1 MKKNVFL
8 MGVALLTLGSC
19 TNEINEEGFVDKA
32 NTIAF
37 SAYSSKTRAS
47 EPYDSGDADISVMK
61 TGSFGVV
68 GYINT
73 DNTLFLGSAS
83 KAIEQVW
90 KTDASYTGGGY
101 WDYNVS
107 SELKYWPSSTMDF
120 YAYFPYSGNGATFA
134 SSSTEN
140 TIMTITTNET
150 GNQDVLFARQADQSQ
165 TAYVPLRFNHAFSK
179 IKAINIKVAA
189 VDVSVTVK
197 KVEVLNTST
206 KGKVLVDNTGNAS
219 YQATQPNVIRSFD
232 LSSSPK
238 TIDYGEDGVELFG
251 NEANGYLFATNSS
264 VQHYVKGTGKT
275 MWSGNKADLNGGNLS
290 TSEFVCLK
298 LTCKVKAAGHYL
310 VGSENT
316 YGEMY
321 IPMHGTSANSAD
333 ISELLA
339 GRRYTY
345 NIIMKSNVG
354 YKDDGDPIMLAPIRF
369 SVNEVTA
376 WNDVEVTINL

>member
-1 MKKNVFL
+1 MKTL
-8 MGVALLTLGSC
+8 GYISLAALLTLASC
-19 TNEINEEGFVDKA
+19 TNEINDEGVVDKA

-37 SAYSSKTRAS
+37 SAYSNKTRAY
-47 EPYDSGDADISVMK
+47 PGGDADISVMK

-68 GYINT
+68 GYT
-73 DNTLFLGSAS
+73 SDNNLYLGSTN

-90 KTDASYTGGGY
+90 KTDASYNGGGY

-120 YAYFPYSGNGATFA
+120 YAYFPYSGNGDTFA

-140 TIMTITTNET
+140 TIMTITNET
-150 GNQDVLFARQADQSQ
+150 GNQDVLFARQAGQSQ

-189 VDVSVTVK
+189 VDVSVTVQ

-219 YQATQPNVIRSFD
+219 YEATQADVIRSFD

-238 TIDYGEDGVELFG
+238 TIDYGPDGVELFG

-310 VGSENT
+310 VGSESN

-345 NIIMKSNVG
+345 NIIMQSNVG
-354 YKDDGDPIMLAPIRF
+354 YEDDGDPIMLAPIRF
-369 SVNEVTA
+369 SVNEVTD
-376 WNDVEVTINL
+376 WNDVTININL

>member
-1 MKKNVFL
+1 MKTFGYISL
-8 MGVALLTLGSC
+8 AALLAFASC
-19 TNEINEEGFVDKA
+19 TNEINDEGVVDKA

-37 SAYSSKTRAS
+37 SAYSNKTRAY
-47 EPYDSGDADISVMK
+47 PGGDADISVMK

-120 YAYFPYSGNGATFA
+120 YAYFPYSGSGDTFA

-140 TIMTITTNET
+140 TIMTITNET
-150 GNQDVLFARQADQSQ
+150 GNQDVLFARQAGQSQ
-165 TAYVPLRFNHAFSK
+165 VAFVPLRFNHAFSK

-189 VDVSVTVK
+189 VDVSVTVQ

-219 YQATQPNVIRSFD
+219 YATTESDKIRSFD

-238 TIDYGEDGVELFG
+238 TINYGTDGVELFD
-251 NEANGYLFATNSS
+251 NNANGYLFATNSS

-310 VGSENT
+310 VGSESN

-345 NIIMKSNVG
+345 NIIMQSNVG
-354 YKDDGDPIMLAPIRF
+354 YEDDGDPIMLAPIRF
-369 SVNEVTA
+369 SVNEVTN
-376 WNDVEVTINL
+376 WNDVTVTINL

>member
-1 MKKNVFL
+1 MKTFGYISL
-8 MGVALLTLGSC
+8 AALLALASC
-19 TNEINEEGFVDKA
+19 TNEINDEGVVDKA

-37 SAYSSKTRAS
+37 SAYSNKTRAY
-47 EPYDSGDADISVMK
+47 ENGDVDIAKMK
-61 TGSFGVV
+61 EGSFGVV
-68 GYINT
+68 GYT
-73 DNTLFLGSAS
+73 SDNNLYLGSTN

-120 YAYFPYSGNGATFA
+120 YAYFPYSGNGDTFA

-140 TIMTITTNET
+140 TIMTITNET
-150 GNQDVLFARQADQSQ
+150 GNQDVLFARQAGQSQ
-165 TAYVPLRFNHAFSK
+165 TAYVPLRFNHALAK

-189 VDVSVTVK
+189 VDVSVTVQ

-219 YQATQPNVIRSFD
+219 YEATQADEIRSFD

-238 TIDYGEDGVELFG
+238 TINYGTDGDELFD
-251 NEANGYLFATNSS
+251 NNANGYLFATNSS

-275 MWSGNKADLNGGNLS
+275 LWNGNKAVLKGGNLS
-290 TSEFVCLK
+290 TSDFVCLK

-310 VGSENT
+310 VGSEDE
-316 YGEMY
+316 YGKMY

-345 NIIMKSNVG
+345 NIIMQSNVG
-354 YKDDGDPIMLAPIRF
+354 YEDDGDPIMLAPIRF
-369 SVNEVTA
+369 SVNEVTN
-376 WNDVEVTINL
+376 WNDVTVTINL

>member
-1 MKKNVFL
+1 MKKIGYLTFA
-8 MGVALLTLGSC
+8 ALLAFGSC

-32 NTIAF
+32 NTISF
-37 SAYSSKTRAS
+37 NAYPNKTRAY
-47 EPYDSGDADISVMK
+47 PGGDADISVMK

-101 WDYNVS
+101 WDYKVS

-120 YAYFPYSGNGATFA
+120 YAYFPYSGSGDTFA

-140 TIMTITTNET
+140 TIMTITNET
-150 GNQDVLFARQADQSQ
+150 GNQDVLFARQAGQSQ

-189 VDVSVTVK
+189 VDVSVTVQ

-219 YQATQPNVIRSFD
+219 YETTQSDEIRSFD

-238 TIDYGEDGVELFG
+238 TIDYGPDGVELFG

-275 MWSGNKADLNGGNLS
+275 LWDGNKGDLNGGNLS
-290 TSEFVCLK
+290 TSEFVCPK

-310 VGSENT
+310 VGSESN

-339 GRRYTY
+339 GRRYIY
-345 NIIMKSNVG
+345 NIIMQSNVG
-354 YKDDGDPIMLAPIRF
+354 YEDDGDPIMLAPIRF

-376 WNDVEVTINL
+376 WNDVEITITL

>member
-1 MKKNVFL
+1 MKKFGYVTCA
-8 MGVALLTLGSC
+8 ALLVLSSC

-32 NTIAF
+32 KTISF
-37 SAYSSKTRAS
+37 SAYSNKTRT
-47 EPYDSGDADISVMK
+47 YTSGDADISVMK

-68 GYINT
+68 GYT
-73 DNTLFLGSAS
+73 SDNNLYLGSTN

-120 YAYFPYSGNGATFA
+120 YAYFPYSGDGDTFA

-140 TIMTITTNET
+140 TIMTITNET
-150 GNQDVLFARQADQSQ
+150 GNQDVLFARQAGQSQ

-189 VDVSVTVK
+189 VDVSVTVQ

-219 YQATQPNVIRSFD
+219 YEATQSDIIRSFD

-238 TIDYGEDGVELFG
+238 TINYGTNGVELFS

-310 VGSENT
+310 VGSEND
-316 YGEMY
+316 YGQMY

-345 NIIMKSNVG
+345 NIIMQSNVG
-354 YKDDGDPIMLAPIRF
+354 YEDDGDPIMLAPIRF

>member
-1 MKKNVFL
+1 MKTFGYISL
-8 MGVALLTLGSC
+8 AALLAFASC
-19 TNEINEEGFVDKA
+19 TNEINDEGVVDKA

-37 SAYSSKTRAS
+37 SAYSNKTRAY
-47 EPYDSGDADISVMK
+47 PGGDADISVMK

-68 GYINT
+68 GYT
-73 DNTLFLGSAS
+73 SDNNLYLGSTN

-120 YAYFPYSGNGATFA
+120 YAYFPYSGNGDTFA

-140 TIMTITTNET
+140 TIMTITNES
-150 GNQDVLFARQADQSQ
+150 GNQDVLFARQAGQSQ
-165 TAYVPLRFNHAFSK
+165 IAFVPLRFNHAFSK

-189 VDVSVTVK
+189 VDVSVTVQ

-219 YQATQPNVIRSFD
+219 YEATQADVIRSFD

-238 TIDYGEDGVELFG
+238 TIDYGPDGVELFG

-275 MWSGNKADLNGGNLS
+275 LWNGNKSDLNGGNLS
-290 TSEFVCLK
+290 TSNFVCLK
-298 LTCKVKAAGHYL
+298 LTCKVKAADHYL
-310 VGSENT
+310 VGGEDQ

-333 ISELLA
+333 ISDLLA

-345 NIIMKSNVG
+345 NIIMQSNVG
-354 YKDDGDPIMLAPIRF
+354 YKDNGDPIMLAPIRF
-369 SVNEVTA
+369 SVNEVTN
-376 WNDVEVTINL
+376 WNDVTVTINL

>member
-1 MKKNVFL
+1 MKTFGYISL
-8 MGVALLTLGSC
+8 AALLTLASC
-19 TNEINEEGFVDKA
+19 TNEINDEGVVDKA

-37 SAYSSKTRAS
+37 SAYSNKTRAY
-47 EPYDSGDADISVMK
+47 PGGDADISVMK

-120 YAYFPYSGNGATFA
+120 YAYFPYSGSGDTFA

-140 TIMTITTNET
+140 TIMTITNET
-150 GNQDVLFARQADQSQ
+150 GNQDVLFARQAGQSQ

-189 VDVSVTVK
+189 VDVSVTVQ

-219 YQATQPNVIRSFD
+219 YATTESDKIRSFD
-232 LSSSPK
+232 MSSSPK
-238 TIDYGEDGVELFG
+238 TINYGTDGVELFG

-310 VGSENT
+310 VGSESN

-345 NIIMKSNVG
+345 NIIMQSNVG
-354 YKDDGDPIMLAPIRF
+354 YKENGDPIMLAPIRF
-369 SVNEVTA
+369 SVNEVTE
-376 WNDVEVTINL
+376 WNDVTVTINL

>member
-1 MKKNVFL
+1 MKTFGYISL
-8 MGVALLTLGSC
+8 AALLAFASC
-19 TNEINEEGFVDKA
+19 TNEINDEGVVDKA

-37 SAYSSKTRAS
+37 SAYSNKTRAY
-47 EPYDSGDADISVMK
+47 PGGDADISVMK

-73 DNTLFLGSAS
+73 NNTLFLGSTN

-120 YAYFPYSGNGATFA
+120 YAYFPYSGSGDTFA
-134 SSSTEN
+134 SSSTES
-140 TIMTITTNET
+140 TIMTITNET
-150 GNQDVLFARQADQSQ
+150 GNQDVLFARQVGQSQ

-179 IKAINIKVAA
+179 IKAINIKVDA
-189 VDVSVTVK
+189 VDVSVTVQ

-219 YQATQPNVIRSFD
+219 YETTESDEIRSFD
-232 LSSSPK
+232 LSSSPM
-238 TIDYGEDGVELFG
+238 TINYGTDGVELF
-251 NEANGYLFATNSS
+251 NNNANGYLFATNSS

-310 VGSENT
+310 VGSESN

-345 NIIMKSNVG
+345 NIIMQSNVG
-354 YKDDGDPIMLAPIRF
+354 YEDDGDPIILAPIRF

-376 WNDVEVTINL
+376 WNDVEVTITL

>member
-1 MKKNVFL
+1 MKTFGYISL
-8 MGVALLTLGSC
+8 AALLAFASC
-19 TNEINEEGFVDKA
+19 TKEINEEGFVDKA
-32 NTIAF
+32 NTISF
-37 SAYSSKTRAS
+37 SAYSSKTRAY
-47 EPYDSGDADISVMK
+47 ESGDADISVMK

-68 GYINT
+68 GYT
-73 DNTLFLGSAS
+73 SDNNLYLGSTN

-120 YAYFPYSGNGATFA
+120 YAYFPYSGSGDTFA

-140 TIMTITTNET
+140 TIMTITNET
-150 GNQDVLFARQADQSQ
+150 GNQDVLFARQAGQSQ

-189 VDVSVTVK
+189 VDVSVTVQ

-219 YQATQPNVIRSFD
+219 YETTQSDEIRSFD

-238 TIDYGEDGVELFG
+238 TIDYGPDGVELFG

-275 MWSGNKADLNGGNLS
+275 LWDGNKGDLNGGNLS

-310 VGSENT
+310 VGSESN

-345 NIIMKSNVG
+345 NIIMQSNVG
-354 YKDDGDPIMLAPIRF
+354 YEDDGDPIMLAPIRF

-376 WNDVEVTINL
+376 WNDVEITITL

>member
-1 MKKNVFL
+1 MKTFGYISL
-8 MGVALLTLGSC
+8 AALLAFASC
-19 TNEINEEGFVDKA
+19 TNEINDEGVVDKA

-37 SAYSSKTRAS
+37 NAYSNKTRAY
-47 EPYDSGDADISVMK
+47 PGGDANISVMK

-120 YAYFPYSGNGATFA
+120 YAYFPYSGNGDTFA

-140 TIMTITTNET
+140 TIMTITNET
-150 GNQDVLFARQADQSQ
+150 GNQDVLFARQANQSQ

-189 VDVSVTVK
+189 VDVSVTVQ

-219 YQATQPNVIRSFD
+219 YATTESDEIRSFD

-238 TIDYGEDGVELFG
+238 TINYGTDGVELFG

-275 MWSGNKADLNGGNLS
+275 LWNGNKAVLKGGNLS
-290 TSEFVCLK
+290 TSDFVCLK

-310 VGSENT
+310 VGSEDE

-345 NIIMKSNVG
+345 NIIMQSNVG
-354 YKDDGDPIMLAPIRF
+354 YEDDGDPIMLAPIRF
-369 SVNEVTA
+369 SVNEVTN
-376 WNDVEVTINL
+376 WNDVTVTINL

>member
-1 MKKNVFL
+1 MKKLGYL
-8 MGVALLTLGSC
+8 MGAALLTLGSC

-32 NTIAF
+32 KTISF
-37 SAYSSKTRAS
+37 NAYSNKTRAYS
-47 EPYDSGDADISVMK
+47 KGDADISAMK

-73 DNTLFLGSAS
+73 NNTLFLGSAS

-90 KTDASYTGGGY
+90 KTDASYSGGGY

-120 YAYFPYSGNGATFA
+120 YAYFPYSGSGDTFA
-134 SSSTEN
+134 SSSTES
-140 TIMTITTNET
+140 TIMTITNET
-150 GNQDVLFARQADQSQ
+150 GNQDVLFARQVGQSQ

-179 IKAINIKVAA
+179 IKAINIKVDA
-189 VDVSVTVK
+189 VDVSVTVQ

-219 YQATQPNVIRSFD
+219 YETTESDEIRSFD
-232 LSSSPK
+232 LSSSPM
-238 TIDYGEDGVELFG
+238 TINYGTDGVELF
-251 NEANGYLFATNSS
+251 NNNANGYLFATNSS

-275 MWSGNKADLNGGNLS
+275 MWSGNKRDLNGGNLS

-310 VGSENT
+310 VGSENA

-354 YKDDGDPIMLAPIRF
+354 YEDDGDPIMLAPIRF

>member
-1 MKKNVFL
+1 MKTFGYISL
-8 MGVALLTLGSC
+8 AALLALASC
-19 TNEINEEGFVDKA
+19 SNEINDEGVVDKA

-37 SAYSSKTRAS
+37 NAYSNKTRAY
-47 EPYDSGDADISVMK
+47 PGGDANISVMK

-120 YAYFPYSGNGATFA
+120 YAYFPYSGSGDTFA

-140 TIMTITTNET
+140 TIMTITNET
-150 GNQDVLFARQADQSQ
+150 GNQDVLFARQANQSQ

-189 VDVSVTVK
+189 VDVSVTVQ

-219 YQATQPNVIRSFD
+219 YATTESDEIRSFD

-238 TIDYGEDGVELFG
+238 TINYGTDGVELFG

-310 VGSENT
+310 VGSESN

-345 NIIMKSNVG
+345 NIIMQSNVG
-354 YKDDGDPIMLAPIRF
+354 YEDDGDPIMLAPIRF
-369 SVNEVTA
+369 SVNEVTN
-376 WNDVEVTINL
+376 WNDVTVTINL

>member
-1 MKKNVFL
+1 MKTFGYISL
-8 MGVALLTLGSC
+8 AALLAFASC
-19 TNEINEEGFVDKA
+19 TNEINDEGVVDKA

-37 SAYSSKTRAS
+37 NAYSNKTRAY
-47 EPYDSGDADISVMK
+47 PGGDADISVMK

-120 YAYFPYSGNGATFA
+120 YAYFPYSGSGDTFA

-140 TIMTITTNET
+140 TIMTITNET
-150 GNQDVLFARQADQSQ
+150 GNQDVLFARQAGQSQ

-189 VDVSVTVK
+189 VDVSVTVQ

-219 YQATQPNVIRSFD
+219 YATTESDKIRSFD

-238 TIDYGEDGVELFG
+238 TINYGTDGVELFG

-310 VGSENT
+310 VGSESN

-345 NIIMKSNVG
+345 NIIMQSNVG
-354 YKDDGDPIMLAPIRF
+354 YEDDGDPIMLAPIRF
-369 SVNEVTA
+369 SVNEVTI
-376 WNDVEVTINL
+376 WNDVTVTINL

>member
-1 MKKNVFL
+1 MKKLGYL
-8 MGVALLTLGSC
+8 MGAALLTLGSC

-32 NTIAF
+32 NTISF
-37 SAYSSKTRAS
+37 NAYSNKTRAYS
-47 EPYDSGDADISVMK
+47 EGDADISVMK

-73 DNTLFLGSAS
+73 KNTLFLGSTN

-120 YAYFPYSGNGATFA
+120 YAYFPYSGSGDTFA
-134 SSSTEN
+134 SSSTES
-140 TIMTITTNET
+140 TIMTITNET
-150 GNQDVLFARQADQSQ
+150 GNQDVLFARQAGQSQ

-179 IKAINIKVAA
+179 IKAINIKVDA
-189 VDVSVTVK
+189 VDVSVTVQ

-219 YQATQPNVIRSFD
+219 YEATQPNVTRSFD

-238 TIDYGEDGVELFG
+238 TINYGIDGVELFG

-310 VGSENT
+310 VGSENA

-354 YKDDGDPIMLAPIRF
+354 YEDDGDPIILAPIRF
-369 SVNEVTA
+369 SVNEVA
-376 WNDVEVTINL
+376 SWSDVTVTINL

>member
-1 MKKNVFL
+1 MKTFGYISL
-8 MGVALLTLGSC
+8 AALLAFASC
-19 TNEINEEGFVDKA
+19 TNEINDEGVVDKA

-37 SAYSSKTRAS
+37 SAYSNKTRAY
-47 EPYDSGDADISVMK
+47 PGGDADISVMK

-90 KTDASYTGGGY
+90 KADASYTGGGY

-120 YAYFPYSGNGATFA
+120 YAYFPYSGNGDTFA

-140 TIMTITTNET
+140 TIMTITNET
-150 GNQDVLFARQADQSQ
+150 GNQDVLFARQAGQSQ

-189 VDVSVTVK
+189 VDVSVTVQ

-219 YQATQPNVIRSFD
+219 YATTESDEIRSFD

-238 TIDYGEDGVELFG
+238 TINNGTDGVELFD
-251 NEANGYLFATNSS
+251 NNANGYLFATNSS

-275 MWSGNKADLNGGNLS
+275 MWSGNKSDLNGGKLS

-310 VGSENT
+310 VGSESN

-345 NIIMKSNVG
+345 NIIMQSNVG
-354 YKDDGDPIMLAPIRF
+354 YEDDGDPIMLAPIRF
-369 SVNEVTA
+369 SVNEVTN
-376 WNDVEVTINL
+376 WNDVTVTINL

>member
-1 MKKNVFL
+1 MKTFGYISL
-8 MGVALLTLGSC
+8 AALLALASC

-37 SAYSSKTRAS
+37 SAYSNKTRAY
-47 EPYDSGDADISVMK
+47 ENGDVDIAKMK
-61 TGSFGVV
+61 EGSFGVV
-68 GYINT
+68 GYT
-73 DNTLFLGSAS
+73 SDNNLYLGSTN

-120 YAYFPYSGNGATFA
+120 YAYFPYSGNGDTFA

-140 TIMTITTNET
+140 TIMTITNET
-150 GNQDVLFARQADQSQ
+150 GNQDVLFARQAGQSQ
-165 TAYVPLRFNHAFSK
+165 TAYVPLRFNHALAK

-189 VDVSVTVK
+189 VDVSVTVQ

-219 YQATQPNVIRSFD
+219 YEATQADEIRSFD

-238 TIDYGEDGVELFG
+238 TINYGTDGVELFG

-275 MWSGNKADLNGGNLS
+275 LWNGNKAVLKGGNLS
-290 TSEFVCLK
+290 TSDFVCLK

-310 VGSENT
+310 VGSEDE

-345 NIIMKSNVG
+345 NIIMQSNVG
-354 YKDDGDPIMLAPIRF
+354 YEDDGDPIMLAPIRF
-369 SVNEVTA
+369 SVNEVTN
-376 WNDVEVTINL
+376 WNDVTVTINL

>member
-1 MKKNVFL
+1 MKTFGYISL
-8 MGVALLTLGSC
+8 AALLAFASC
-19 TNEINEEGFVDKA
+19 TNEINDEGVVDKA

-37 SAYSSKTRAS
+37 SAYSNKTRAY
-47 EPYDSGDADISVMK
+47 PGGDADISVMK

-120 YAYFPYSGNGATFA
+120 YAYFPYSGSGDTFA

-140 TIMTITTNET
+140 TIMTITNES
-150 GNQDVLFARQADQSQ
+150 GNQDVLFARQAGQSQ

-189 VDVSVTVK
+189 VDVSVTVQ

-219 YQATQPNVIRSFD
+219 YATTESDEIRSFD

-238 TIDYGEDGVELFG
+238 TINYGTDGVELFG

-275 MWSGNKADLNGGNLS
+275 MWSGNKSDLNGGKLS

-310 VGSENT
+310 VGSEDE

-345 NIIMKSNVG
+345 NIIMQSNVG
-354 YKDDGDPIMLAPIRF
+354 YEDDGDPIMLAPIRF
-369 SVNEVTA
+369 SVNEVTN
-376 WNDVEVTINL
+376 WNDVTVTINL

>member
-1 MKKNVFL
+1 MKKLGYL
-8 MGVALLTLGSC
+8 MGAALLTLGSC

-32 NTIAF
+32 KTISF
-37 SAYSSKTRAS
+37 NAYSNKTRAYS
-47 EPYDSGDADISVMK
+47 KGDADISAMK

-73 DNTLFLGSAS
+73 NNTLFLGSTN

-90 KTDASYTGGGY
+90 KTDASYSGGGY

-120 YAYFPYSGNGATFA
+120 YAYFPYSGSGDTFA
-134 SSSTEN
+134 SSSTES
-140 TIMTITTNET
+140 TIMTITNET
-150 GNQDVLFARQADQSQ
+150 GNQDVLFARQVGQSQ

-189 VDVSVTVK
+189 VDVSVTVQ

-219 YQATQPNVIRSFD
+219 YERTESDEIRSFD
-232 LSSSPK
+232 LSSSPM
-238 TIDYGEDGVELFG
+238 TINYGTDGVELF
-251 NEANGYLFATNSS
+251 NNNANGYLFATNSS

-275 MWSGNKADLNGGNLS
+275 MWSGNKRDLNGGNLS

-310 VGSENT
+310 VGSENA

-354 YKDDGDPIMLAPIRF
+354 YEDDGDPIMLAPIRF

>member
-1 MKKNVFL
+1 MKTFGYVSL
-8 MGVALLTLGSC
+8 AALLAFASC
-19 TNEINEEGFVDKA
+19 TKEINEEGFVDKA
-32 NTIAF
+32 NTISF
-37 SAYSSKTRAS
+37 SAYSSKTRATY
-47 EPYDSGDADISVMK
+47 ESGDADISVMK

-68 GYINT
+68 GYT
-73 DNTLFLGSAS
+73 SDNNLYLGSTN

-101 WDYNVS
+101 WDYKVS

-120 YAYFPYSGNGATFA
+120 YAYFPYSGNGDTFA
-134 SSSTEN
+134 SSSTVN
-140 TIMTITTNET
+140 TIMTITNET
-150 GNQDVLFARQADQSQ
+150 GNQDVLFARQANQSQ
-165 TAYVPLRFNHAFSK
+165 TAYVPLHFNHAFSK

-189 VDVSVTVK
+189 VDVSVTVQ

-206 KGKVLVDNTGNAS
+206 KGRVLVDNTGNAS
-219 YQATQPNVIRSFD
+219 YEATQSDVIRSFD

-238 TIDYGEDGVELFG
+238 TINYGTDGVELFG

-310 VGSENT
+310 VGSENN

-345 NIIMKSNVG
+345 NIIMQSNVG
-354 YKDDGDPIMLAPIRF
+354 YEDDGDPIMLAPIRF

-376 WNDVEVTINL
+376 WNDVEVTITL

>member
-1 MKKNVFL
+1 
-8 MGVALLTLGSC
+8 MGAVLLTLGSC

-32 NTIAF
+32 NTISF
-37 SAYSSKTRAS
+37 NAYSNKTRTY
-47 EPYDSGDADISVMK
+47 ENGDVDISVMK

-68 GYINT
+68 GYT
-73 DNTLFLGSAS
+73 SDNNLYLGSTN

-107 SELKYWPSSTMDF
+107 SELKYWPSSAMDF
-120 YAYFPYSGNGATFA
+120 YAYFPYSGSGDIFA

-140 TIMTITTNET
+140 TIMTITNET
-150 GNQDVLFARQADQSQ
+150 GNQDVLFATQANQSQ
-165 TAYVPLRFNHAFSK
+165 TAYVPLSFNHAFSK
-179 IKAINIKVAA
+179 IKAINIKVAV
-189 VDVSVTVK
+189 VDVSVTVQ

-219 YQATQPNVIRSFD
+219 YEATQSDVIRSFD

-238 TIDYGEDGVELFG
+238 TINYGTDGVELFG

-290 TSEFVCLK
+290 TSGLVCLK
-298 LTCKVKAAGHYL
+298 LTCKVVAAGHYR
-310 VGSENT
+310 VGSENN

-321 IPMHGTSANSAD
+321 IPMRGTSANSTV

-339 GRRYTY
+339 GSRYTY
-345 NIIMKSNVG
+345 NIIMQSNVG
-354 YKDDGDPIMLAPIRF
+354 YEDDGDPFMLTPIRF

-376 WNDVEVTINL
+376 WNDVEVTITL

>member
-1 MKKNVFL
+1 MKTFGYISL
-8 MGVALLTLGSC
+8 AALLAFASC
-19 TNEINEEGFVDKA
+19 TNEINDEGVVDKA

-37 SAYSSKTRAS
+37 NAYSNKTRAY
-47 EPYDSGDADISVMK
+47 PGGDANISVMK

-120 YAYFPYSGNGATFA
+120 YAYFPYSGNGDTFA

-140 TIMTITTNET
+140 TIMTITNET
-150 GNQDVLFARQADQSQ
+150 GNQDVLFARQAGQSQ
-165 TAYVPLRFNHAFSK
+165 VAFVPLRFNHAFSK

-189 VDVSVTVK
+189 VDVSVTVQ

-219 YQATQPNVIRSFD
+219 YATTESDKIRSFD

-238 TIDYGEDGVELFG
+238 TINYGTDGVELFG

-310 VGSENT
+310 VGSESN

-345 NIIMKSNVG
+345 NIIMQSNVG
-354 YKDDGDPIMLAPIRF
+354 YEDDGDPIMLAPIRF
-369 SVNEVTA
+369 SVNEVPD
-376 WNDVEVTINL
+376 WDDVTVTINL

>member
-1 MKKNVFL
+1 MKTFGYISL
-8 MGVALLTLGSC
+8 AALLALASC
-19 TNEINEEGFVDKA
+19 TNEINEEGFVDKE
-32 NTIAF
+32 NTISF
-37 SAYSSKTRAS
+37 KAYSNKTRAYS
-47 EPYDSGDADISVMK
+47 GGDADISVMK
-61 TGSFGVV
+61 NGSFGVV

-90 KTDASYTGGGY
+90 KADASYTGGGY

-120 YAYFPYSGNGATFA
+120 YAYFPYSGSGDTFA

-140 TIMTITTNET
+140 PIMTITNET
-150 GNQDVLFARQADQSQ
+150 GNQDVLFARQANQSQ

-189 VDVSVTVK
+189 VDVSVTVQ

-206 KGKVLVDNTGNAS
+206 KGQVLVDNTGNAS
-219 YQATQPNVIRSFD
+219 YATTESDEIRSFD

-238 TIDYGEDGVELFG
+238 TINYGTDGVELFD
-251 NEANGYLFATNSS
+251 NNANGYLFATNSS

-275 MWSGNKADLNGGNLS
+275 MWSGNKSDLNGGNLS

-310 VGSENT
+310 VGSESN

-345 NIIMKSNVG
+345 NIIMQSNVG
-354 YKDDGDPIMLAPIRF
+354 YEDDGDPIILAPIRF

-376 WNDVEVTINL
+376 WNDVEVTITL

>member
-1 MKKNVFL
+1 MKKFGYVTCA
-8 MGVALLTLGSC
+8 ALLVLSSC

-32 NTIAF
+32 KTISF
-37 SAYSSKTRAS
+37 SAYSNKTRT
-47 EPYDSGDADISVMK
+47 YTSGDADISVMK

-68 GYINT
+68 GYT
-73 DNTLFLGSAS
+73 SDNNLYLGSTN

-120 YAYFPYSGNGATFA
+120 YAYFPYSGDGDTFA

-140 TIMTITTNET
+140 TIMTITNET
-150 GNQDVLFARQADQSQ
+150 GNQDVLFARQAGQSQ

-189 VDVSVTVK
+189 VDVSVTVQ

-219 YQATQPNVIRSFD
+219 YEATQSDIIRSFD

-238 TIDYGEDGVELFG
+238 TINYGTNGVELFN

-310 VGSENT
+310 VGSEND
-316 YGEMY
+316 YGQMY

-345 NIIMKSNVG
+345 NIIMQSNVG
-354 YKDDGDPIMLAPIRF
+354 YEDDGDPIMLAPIRF

>member
-1 MKKNVFL
+1 MKTFGYVSL
-8 MGVALLTLGSC
+8 AALLAFASC
-19 TNEINEEGFVDKA
+19 TKEINEEGFVDKA
-32 NTIAF
+32 NTISF
-37 SAYSSKTRAS
+37 SAYSNKTRA
-47 EPYDSGDADISVMK
+47 YTSGDVDIAKMK
-61 TGSFGVV
+61 EGSFGVV
-68 GYINT
+68 GYT
-73 DNTLFLGSAS
+73 SDNNLYLGSTN

-120 YAYFPYSGNGATFA
+120 YAYFPYSGNGDTFA

-140 TIMTITTNET
+140 TIMTITNET
-150 GNQDVLFARQADQSQ
+150 GNQDVLFARLAGQSQ

-179 IKAINIKVAA
+179 IKAINIKVDA
-189 VDVSVTVK
+189 VDVSVTVQ

-219 YQATQPNVIRSFD
+219 YEATQSDVIRSFD

-238 TIDYGEDGVELFG
+238 TINYGTDGVELFG

-290 TSEFVCLK
+290 TSDFVCLK

-310 VGSENT
+310 VGSENN

-345 NIIMKSNVG
+345 NIIMQSNVG
-354 YKDDGDPIMLAPIRF
+354 YEDDGDPIMLAPIRF

-376 WNDVEVTINL
+376 WNDVEVTITL

>member
-1 MKKNVFL
+1 MKKLGYL
-8 MGVALLTLGSC
+8 MGAALLTLGSC

-32 NTIAF
+32 NTISF
-37 SAYSSKTRAS
+37 NAYSNKTRA
-47 EPYDSGDADISVMK
+47 YVNGDVDIAKMK
-61 TGSFGVV
+61 EGSFGVV
-68 GYINT
+68 GYT
-73 DNTLFLGSAS
+73 SDNNLYLGSTT

-120 YAYFPYSGNGATFA
+120 YAYFPYSGNGDTFA
-134 SSSTEN
+134 NLSTDN
-140 TIMTITTNET
+140 TIMTITNET
-150 GNQDVLFARQADQSQ
+150 GNQDVLFARQAGQSQ

-189 VDVSVTVK
+189 VDVSVTVQ

-219 YQATQPNVIRSFD
+219 YATTESDEIRSFD

-238 TIDYGEDGVELFG
+238 TINYGTDGVELFG

-290 TSEFVCLK
+290 TSDFVCLK

-310 VGSENT
+310 VGSESN

-345 NIIMKSNVG
+345 NIIMQSNVG
-354 YKDDGDPIMLAPIRF
+354 YEDDGDPIMLAPIRF

>member
-1 MKKNVFL
+1 MKTFGYISL
-8 MGVALLTLGSC
+8 AALLAFASC
-19 TNEINEEGFVDKA
+19 TNEINDEGVVDKA

-37 SAYSSKTRAS
+37 SAYSNKTRAY
-47 EPYDSGDADISVMK
+47 PGGDADISVMK

-120 YAYFPYSGNGATFA
+120 YAYFPYSGNGDTFA

-140 TIMTITTNET
+140 TIMTITNET
-150 GNQDVLFARQADQSQ
+150 GNQDVLFARQAGQSQ

-189 VDVSVTVK
+189 VDVSVTVQ

-219 YQATQPNVIRSFD
+219 YATTESDKIRSFD

-238 TIDYGEDGVELFG
+238 TINYGTDGVELFG

-310 VGSENT
+310 VGSESN

-345 NIIMKSNVG
+345 NIIMQSNVG
-354 YKDDGDPIMLAPIRF
+354 YEDDGDPIMLAPIRF
-369 SVNEVTA
+369 SVNEVTD
-376 WNDVEVTINL
+376 WNDVTININL

>member
-1 MKKNVFL
+1 MKTFGYISL
-8 MGVALLTLGSC
+8 AALLALASC
-19 TNEINEEGFVDKA
+19 TNEINDEGVVDKA

-37 SAYSSKTRAS
+37 SAYSNKTRAY
-47 EPYDSGDADISVMK
+47 PGGDADISVMK

-90 KTDASYTGGGY
+90 KADASYTGGGY

-120 YAYFPYSGNGATFA
+120 YAYFPYSGSGDTFA

-140 TIMTITTNET
+140 TIMTITNET
-150 GNQDVLFARQADQSQ
+150 GNQDVLFARQAGQSQ

-189 VDVSVTVK
+189 VDVSVTVQ

-219 YQATQPNVIRSFD
+219 YATTESDEIRSFD

-238 TIDYGEDGVELFG
+238 TINYGTDGVELFG

-275 MWSGNKADLNGGNLS
+275 LWNGNKADLNGGNLS
-290 TSEFVCLK
+290 TSDFVCLK

-310 VGSENT
+310 VGSENDF
-316 YGEMY
+316 GEMY

-345 NIIMKSNVG
+345 NIIMQSNVG
-354 YKDDGDPIMLAPIRF
+354 YEDDGDPIMLAPIRF

>member
-1 MKKNVFL
+1 MKKLGYL
-8 MGVALLTLGSC
+8 MGAALLTLGSC

-32 NTIAF
+32 NTISF
-37 SAYSSKTRAS
+37 NVYSNKTRS
-47 EPYDSGDADISVMK
+47 YENGDVDISVMK
-61 TGSFGVV
+61 NGSFGVV
-68 GYINT
+68 GYT
-73 DNTLFLGSAS
+73 SDNNLYLGSTN

-101 WDYNVS
+101 WDYKVS

-120 YAYFPYSGNGATFA
+120 YAYFPYSGNGDTFA

-140 TIMTITTNET
+140 TIMTITNET
-150 GNQDVLFARQADQSQ
+150 GNQDVLFARQAGQSQ

-189 VDVSVTVK
+189 VDVSVTVQ

-219 YQATQPNVIRSFD
+219 YATTQSDEIRSFD

-238 TIDYGEDGVELFG
+238 TIDYGPDGVELFG

-310 VGSENT
+310 VGSGSN

-345 NIIMKSNVG
+345 NIIMQSNVG
-354 YKDDGDPIMLAPIRF
+354 YEDDGDPIMLAPIRF
-369 SVNEVTA
+369 SVNEVTN
-376 WNDVEVTINL
+376 WNDVTVTINL